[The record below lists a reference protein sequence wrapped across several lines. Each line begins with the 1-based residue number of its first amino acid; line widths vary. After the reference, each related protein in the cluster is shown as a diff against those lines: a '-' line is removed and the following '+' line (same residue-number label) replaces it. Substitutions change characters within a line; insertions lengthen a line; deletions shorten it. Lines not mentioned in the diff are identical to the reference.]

1 MEYSSICETGARIY
15 TIVYFLAWEGLFLDP
30 ETFLICNNVVFC
42 FLSLPSIFALKHF
55 FSSGT

>member
-1 MEYSSICETGARIY
+1 MLRAIGLLLIRFASH
-15 TIVYFLAWEGLFLDP
+15 LAWEGLFLDP